1 MSDKLEDFIKE
12 SADKSVRGQK
22 HFKIFGLIDF
32 FIKDPLPDNINIVNV
47 INKVEEKIPFQIT
60 SEVDAFYVGNFKEF
74 EEKQVNAMYR
84 DGAIFVTND
93 QDNDADM
100 IDDLIHE
107 LAHAAEDIYARE
119 IYSDNKMQREFLG
132 KRKRLRDLI
141 YEYGYLDNAS
151 DVSFTDIEYSKELDD
166 FLYKDLGYDKLETFC
181 TGLFIRPYAVTSIR
195 EYFATALEHYLLE
208 DPSYVMRISPV
219 AFEKVAMV
227 CNVDEV

>member
-1 MSDKLEDFIKE
+1 MPNKLQGFIKE
-12 SADKSVRGQK
+12 SSEKNARSQK
-22 HFKIFGLIDF
+22 QFKIFGTIDL
-32 FIKDPLPDNINIVNV
+32 FIKDPLPENIDILNV
-47 INKVEEKIPFQIT
+47 LKKVEEKIPFQIAN
-60 SEVDAFYVGNFKEF
+60 EVDAFYVGKFKEF

-84 DGAIFVTND
+84 DGAIFVSND

-107 LAHAAEDIYARE
+107 LAHAAEDVYARE
-119 IYSDNKMQREFLG
+119 IYSDNKIQQEFLG

-141 YEYGYLDNAS
+141 YEYGYLTDNEQ
-151 DVSFTDIEYSKELDD
+151 VSFTELEYTKELDD
-166 FLYKDLGYDKLETFC
+166 FLYKKLGYDKLETFC

-208 DPSYVMRISPV
+208 DSSYVKRISPV
-219 AFEKVAMV
+219 AYEKVALV

>member
-1 MSDKLEDFIKE
+1 MSDKLEGFIRE
-12 SADKSVRGQK
+12 SADKSLRSQK

-32 FIKDPLPDNINIVNV
+32 FIKDPLPDNIDILNV
-47 INKVEEKIPFQIT
+47 IKNVEEKIPFQIT
-60 SEVDAFYVGNFKEF
+60 SEVDAFYVGRFKEF
-74 EEKQVNAMYR
+74 EERQVNAMYR
-84 DGAIFVTND
+84 DGAIFVSND
-93 QDNDADM
+93 QDDDADM

-119 IYSDNKMQREFLG
+119 IYSDNKIQQEFIG

-141 YEYGYLDNAS
+141 YEYGYLDDAS
-151 DVSFTDIEYSKELDD
+151 HVSFTNIEYSKELDD
-166 FLYKDLGYDKLETFC
+166 FLYKELGYDKLETFC
-181 TGLFIRPYAVTSIR
+181 AGLFIRPYAVTSIR

-208 DPSYVMRISPV
+208 NPSYVKRISPV

>member
-1 MSDKLEDFIKE
+1 MTDKLQGFIKE
-12 SADKSVRGQK
+12 SSERSVRGQK
-22 HFKIFGLIDF
+22 HFKVFGLIDF
-32 FIKDPLPDNINIVNV
+32 FIKDPLPENINIVKV
-47 INKVEEKIPFQIT
+47 IETVEQKIPFQIT

-84 DGAIFVTND
+84 DGAIFISND

-119 IYSDNKMQREFLG
+119 IYSDNKIQQEFLG
-132 KRKRLRDLI
+132 KRRRLRDLI
-141 YEYGYLDNAS
+141 YQYGYLENK
-151 DVSFTDIEYSKELDD
+151 DVSFTEVEYSKELDD

-181 TGLFIRPYAVTSIR
+181 TGLFIRPYAATSIR

-208 DPSYVMRISPV
+208 SPEYVKKLSPM
-219 AFEKVAMV
+219 AYKKVAMV
-227 CNVDEV
+227 CSVDEV